1 MKRKIL
7 RGLVQRAKG
16 YSAKFKK
23 TEKKLNREGEIF
35 GTTKITARNVPP
47 LDRARASRRRGRE
60 GVVAREYYE
69 KASRKRY
76 KKALKAKDE
85 PKEIKKR
92 KMIQSHARKTDKIL
106 DKGVT
111 NKGFFKPSYERKF
124 IKETQKANYRFK
136 K

>member
-35 GTTKITARNVPP
+35 GKITARNVPP

-60 GVVAREYYE
+60 SVVAREYYE

-92 KMIQSHARKTDKIL
+92 KLIQSHARKMDKIVN
-106 DKGVT
+106 KGVT
-111 NKGFFKPSYERKF
+111 NKGFFKPNYERKF
-124 IKETQKANYRFK
+124 IKERQKADYRFK